1 MIALQSPE
9 KQRKFI
15 CMKDNLK
22 NELHQIIDAIEDE
35 QTLLILKEDLASY
48 TLDQNI
54 DGLTPT
60 EFKELKE
67 ALEEV
72 ERGEGLQEWQ
82 IFKNDLETRWREK

>member
-1 MIALQSPE
+1 
-9 KQRKFI
+9 
-15 CMKDNLK
+15 MKDNLK